1 MANIHFGCQTYTWQ
15 MSYDK
20 YAGHM
25 DHILDVVRRSGMT
38 GVEPEVCMMGPY
50 YDPEKFR
57 EELAKNG
64 LSLAALT
71 YTAYWQNG
79 QETDE
84 ERRGVDEAIAFA
96 RKFPGAKLC
105 LCQLPGNDREN
116 LLQRQKNAL
125 SCLNA
130 AAERAAAAG
139 LTCVFHP
146 NSPMN
151 SIFRYQPDYDVLCEG
166 LKSDVLG
173 LAIDSGHLLN
183 GNVDL
188 YAFIRKVRPL
198 IRHIH
203 FKDIDANHTWASM
216 GEGITD
222 FPAVV
227 DYFRETGYDGWIMIE
242 EESKAAEADPDGVTL
257 QNGRYVLD
265 HLVK

>member
-1 MANIHFGCQTYTWQ
+1 MSSIKFGCQTYTWQ

-50 YDPEKFR
+50 YDPARFR
-57 EELAKNG
+57 EELDKNG

-71 YTAYWQNG
+71 YTATWTG
-79 QETDE
+79 SRETEE
-84 ERRGVDEAIAFA
+84 ERAGVDEAIAFA
-96 RKFPGAKLC
+96 KQFPGAKLC
-105 LCQLPGNDREN
+105 LCQLPSGARED

-125 SCLNA
+125 SCLHA
-130 AAERAAAAG
+130 AAERAVDAG

-146 NSPMN
+146 NSPTN
-151 SIFRYQPDYDVLCEG
+151 SIFRYKSDYDVLCQG
-166 LKSDVLG
+166 MNSDILG

-183 GNVDL
+183 GDVDL
-188 YAFIRKVRPL
+188 YSFIREVRPL

-203 FKDIDANHTWASM
+203 FKDIDSQHTWASM

-242 EESKAAEADPDGVTL
+242 EESRAAQADPDGVTL
-257 QNGRYVLD
+257 QNGAYVLKA
-265 HLVK
+265 LAK